1 MGYYNRT
8 AALETPQERLDVEY
22 LLFSDVVDH
31 VPAGA
36 VHLLRNIVRVL
47 VVHVRGKTAVEV
59 GINILTASPSTV
71 VVEAPTPNVAFRPSI
86 SVPLILLT
94 LPGELK
100 VTTISAPSTVVFV
113 QCPSSVS
120 GPGVQPIHPRAL
132 FKPPRDRNLTWF
144 GLGARAVEPSLRA

>member
-36 VHLLRNIVRVL
+36 VHLLRNIVRVFVL
-47 VVHVRGKTAVEV
+47 DVRGKTAAEA
-59 GINILTASPSTV
+59 GINALTASLSTV
-71 VVEAPTPNVAFRPSI
+71 VVEAPTPSVTLRPSM

-94 LPGELK
+94 LPAELK
-100 VTTISAPSTVVFV
+100 MTTISARSIVVFV

-132 FKPPRDRNLTWF
+132 FEPARDRNLTWF